1 MNIARSNAKELWVLI
16 LIEIFDPNPKPQLQ
30 TQAKAQPMHSVTTNS
45 KLLQATFLINSRVLL
60 KLWALKELY
69 WSSANIEKYFR

>member
-30 TQAKAQPMHSVTTNS
+30 TQAKAPTNALS
-45 KLLQATFLINSRVLL
+45 DHQLQTASSNFLNQ
-60 KLWALKELY
+60 
-69 WSSANIEKYFR
+69 